1 MISAS
6 NPPEDLGQ
14 GGITGISQQMGR
26 FRTPTLRNIAVTAP
40 YMHDGRFQTLEE
52 VLEHYNTGGQKG
64 FNVNPNVRPLHL
76 SKEDMKD
83 LIAFLNTLT
92 DRSLNPV
99 ENGL

>member
-1 MISAS
+1 
-6 NPPEDLGQ
+6 
-14 GGITGISQQMGR
+14 
-26 FRTPTLRNIAVTAP
+26 
-40 YMHDGRFQTLEE
+40 
-52 VLEHYNTGGQKG
+52 LEHYNTGGQKG